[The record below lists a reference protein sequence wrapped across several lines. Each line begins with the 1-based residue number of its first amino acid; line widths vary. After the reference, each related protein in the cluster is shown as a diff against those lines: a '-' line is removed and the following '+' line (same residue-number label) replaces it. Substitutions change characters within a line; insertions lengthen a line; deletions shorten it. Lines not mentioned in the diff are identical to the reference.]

1 MPVYNVTFV
10 YADGQNRE
18 GRKTYKT
25 QTLADFA
32 AAVTAAGLLYTDFAA
47 IVDAQVLRYTI
58 SGDTVVA
65 DAGGATANKDE
76 GVTIQVRKT
85 NSLRDILRVPAPV
98 TGLLDGNGNLDTTNA
113 LVTDFVDNFKSDGD
127 FTFSDGELAVE
138 IVGGWLDD

>member
-1 MPVYNVTFV
+1 MPNYTVTFT

-18 GRKTYKT
+18 GRKSYRT

-47 IVDAQVLRYTI
+47 ICDADVLRYTI
-58 SGDTVVA
+58 SGDTIVS

-76 GVTIQVRKT
+76 GITIQVRKT
-85 NSLRDILRVPAPV
+85 NSMRDILRVPAPV
-98 TGLLDGNGNLDTTNA
+98 TGLLDGQGNLDITNA
-113 LVTDFVDNFKSDGD
+113 LVVAFVENFESDGD
-127 FTFSDGELAVE
+127 FTFSDGELATE